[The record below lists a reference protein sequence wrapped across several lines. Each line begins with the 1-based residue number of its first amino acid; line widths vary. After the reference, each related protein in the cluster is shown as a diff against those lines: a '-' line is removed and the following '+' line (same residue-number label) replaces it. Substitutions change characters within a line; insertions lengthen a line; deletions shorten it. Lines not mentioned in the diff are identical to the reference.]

1 VEEHS
6 RTKKNDKLITARWLF
21 IMREAKSNQL
31 REAATVM
38 AQTHSRTMDR
48 KNTLLQ
54 SLEREVDDA
63 ETQHRRAV
71 SDHASRVETLLRLHA
86 NRARETSD
94 HFASDARLVAEAF
107 KNEELEIKEKHARHR
122 RDMLD
127 VLDAMEKAHES
138 FFVHRRARFETAR
151 EEIKSRNA
159 EAFENAKNK
168 LEAAVRACERTC
180 EEAHKTYVSGT
191 DTRAASFEQL
201 TARDSQSARTI
212 ESRMRDL
219 GRLAR
224 RVRRAKGALESQS
237 REWREKNKALRKE
250 KERVRDHAHA
260 LAATTKRGRA
270 EANAKLKALLAG
282 SNGALKSL
290 DARLTHA
297 ERILKLAAAARR
309 LETERER
316 VVPFLEEEEEEEEAF
331 EAEALEQL
339 DASFSRERERT
350 DAELEDVDEN
360 ERAELEDRV
369 GEPLS
374 GTKTDERRD
383 PERSRSASRNVFST
397 ALHSL
402 PEDERLSTGALD
414 TRGFAVDES
423 RYLERFF
430 RRLNK
435 ATLDALASSRERERL
450 SAENADLRDI
460 VAGYLNGVTVS
471 DETTRDP
478 NNPLFVVNERVLKA
492 QAQRRDAEAKAEAAR
507 NDEQRRAPTSAAR
520 KLYNSRRAGARS
532 GGERERNAAAPPV
545 EVFVNAN
552 R

>member
-1 VEEHS
+1 
-6 RTKKNDKLITARWLF
+6 
-21 IMREAKSNQL
+21 MREAKSNEL

-48 KNTLLQ
+48 KNALLQ
-54 SLEREVDDA
+54 SLETEVDDA
-63 ETQHRRAV
+63 ETQHRRAA
-71 SDHASRVETLLRLHA
+71 SDHVARVETLLRLHA

-94 HFASDARLVAEAF
+94 HFATDARLVAEAF

-138 FFVHRRARFETAR
+138 SFVHRRARFETAR

-168 LEAAVRACERTC
+168 LEAAVRACERMC
-180 EEAHKTYVSGT
+180 EDAHKTYVSGT
-191 DTRAASFEQL
+191 DTRAASFEEL

-224 RVRRAKGALESQS
+224 RVRRVKGMLESQS
-237 REWREKNKALRKE
+237 REWRAKNKALRKE

-290 DARLTHA
+290 DARLTEA

-316 VVPFLEEEEEEEEAF
+316 VVPFLEEEEEDPEALEAEAF
-331 EAEALEQL
+331 EARDSRDSLMDRTE
-339 DASFSRERERT
+339 DA
-350 DAELEDVDEN
+350 DEK

-369 GEPLS
+369 GEPLL
-374 GTKTDERRD
+374 GTKTARRDERN
-383 PERSRSASRNVFST
+383 ASRNAFAT
-397 ALHSL
+397 LQSL

-414 TRGFAVDES
+414 ARGFAVDET

-430 RRLNK
+430 RRFNK
-435 ATLDALASSRERERL
+435 AYLDALASGRERERL

-471 DETTRDP
+471 DETMRDAD
-478 NNPLFVVNERVLKA
+478 NPLFVVNERALKA
-492 QAQRRDAEAKAEAAR
+492 QAERRDAESRAEAAR
-507 NDEQRRAPTSAAR
+507 AAEGDKKERAAR
-520 KLYNSRRAGARS
+520 KLYNSRGGGGS
-532 GGERERNAAAPPV
+532 GGEREGSAAVSAPV
-545 EVFVNAN
+545 EVFVDAN
-552 R
+552 

>member
-1 VEEHS
+1 
-6 RTKKNDKLITARWLF
+6 
-21 IMREAKSNQL
+21 MREAKSNEL

-48 KNTLLQ
+48 KNALLQ
-54 SLEREVDDA
+54 SLETEVDDA
-63 ETQHRRAV
+63 ETQHRRAA
-71 SDHASRVETLLRLHA
+71 SDHVARVETLLRLHA

-94 HFASDARLVAEAF
+94 HFATDARLVAEAF

-138 FFVHRRARFETAR
+138 SFVHRRARFETAR

-168 LEAAVRACERTC
+168 LEAAVRACERMC
-180 EEAHKTYVSGT
+180 EDAHKTYVSGT
-191 DTRAASFEQL
+191 DTRAASFEEL

-224 RVRRAKGALESQS
+224 RVRRVKATLESQS
-237 REWREKNKALRKE
+237 REWRAKNKALRKE

-290 DARLTHA
+290 DARLTEA

-316 VVPFLEEEEEEEEAF
+316 VVPFLEEEEEDPEAL
-331 EAEALEQL
+331 EAEARDSRDSRDSLMDRTE
-339 DASFSRERERT
+339 DA
-350 DAELEDVDEN
+350 DEK

-369 GEPLS
+369 GEPLL
-374 GTKTDERRD
+374 GTKTARRDERN
-383 PERSRSASRNVFST
+383 ASRNAFAT
-397 ALHSL
+397 LQSL
-402 PEDERLSTGALD
+402 PEEERLSTGALD
-414 TRGFAVDES
+414 ARGFAVDET

-435 ATLDALASSRERERL
+435 ATLDALASNRERERL

-471 DETTRDP
+471 EETTRDP

-507 NDEQRRAPTSAAR
+507 NDEQRLGESAAR

-532 GGERERNAAAPPV
+532 GGERERSEAAPPV

>member
-1 VEEHS
+1 
-6 RTKKNDKLITARWLF
+6 
-21 IMREAKSNQL
+21 MREAKSNEL

-48 KNTLLQ
+48 KNALLQ
-54 SLEREVDDA
+54 SLETEVDDA
-63 ETQHRRAV
+63 ETQHRRAA

-94 HFASDARLVAEAF
+94 HFATDARLVEEAF
-107 KNEELEIKEKHARHR
+107 KNERLEIKEKHQRHR

-138 FFVHRRARFETAR
+138 FFVARRARFETAR

-159 EAFENAKNK
+159 EAFEAAKNK
-168 LEAAVRACERTC
+168 LEAAVRACERMC

-224 RVRRAKGALESQS
+224 GVRRAKGALESQT
-237 REWREKNKALRKE
+237 REWRAKNKALRLE

-297 ERILKLAAAARR
+297 ERVLKLAAAARR

-339 DASFSRERERT
+339 DASFTRVRERT
-350 DAELEDVDEN
+350 DAELEDVDEKEK

-374 GTKTDERRD
+374 VGISGTKTNARRD
-383 PERSRSASRNVFST
+383 PERSASRNVFST
-397 ALHSL
+397 LQSL

-414 TRGFAVDES
+414 TFGNAVDES

-430 RRLNK
+430 VRLNK

-492 QAQRRDAEAKAEAAR
+492 QARRRDAEAKAEEGAR
-507 NDEQRRAPTSAAR
+507 NDEQRR
-520 KLYNSRRAGARS
+520 KLYNSRRAAGARS
-532 GGERERNAAAPPV
+532 GGEQRERERSAAAPPV

>member
-1 VEEHS
+1 
-6 RTKKNDKLITARWLF
+6 
-21 IMREAKSNQL
+21 MREAKSNEL

-48 KNTLLQ
+48 KNALLQ
-54 SLEREVDDA
+54 SLETEVDDA
-63 ETQHRRAV
+63 ETQHRRAA
-71 SDHASRVETLLRLHA
+71 SDHVARVETLLRLHA

-94 HFASDARLVAEAF
+94 HFATDARLVAEAF
-107 KNEELEIKEKHARHR
+107 ENERLEIEEKHARHR

-127 VLDAMEKAHES
+127 VLDAMEKAHER
-138 FFVHRRARFETAR
+138 FFVRRRARFETAR

-168 LEAAVRACERTC
+168 LEAAVRACERMC
-180 EEAHKTYVSGT
+180 EDAHKTYVSGT

-224 RVRRAKGALESQS
+224 RVRRAKGMLESQS
-237 REWREKNKALRKE
+237 REWRAKNKALRKE

-260 LAATTKRGRA
+260 LAATTERGRA

-290 DARLTHA
+290 DARLTEA

-316 VVPFLEEEEEEEEAF
+316 VVPFLEEEEEDPEAL
-331 EAEALEQL
+331 EAEARDSRDSRDSLMDRTE
-339 DASFSRERERT
+339 DA
-350 DAELEDVDEN
+350 DEK

-369 GEPLS
+369 GEPL
-374 GTKTDERRD
+374 GTKTARRDER
-383 PERSRSASRNVFST
+383 SVSRNAFAT
-397 ALHSL
+397 LQSL
-402 PEDERLSTGALD
+402 PEEERLSTGALD
-414 TRGFAVDES
+414 ARGFAVDET

-435 ATLDALASSRERERL
+435 ATLDALASNRERERL

-471 DETTRDP
+471 EATTRDP

-507 NDEQRRAPTSAAR
+507 NDEQRLGESAAR

-532 GGERERNAAAPPV
+532 GGERERSAAAPPV

>member
-1 VEEHS
+1 
-6 RTKKNDKLITARWLF
+6 
-21 IMREAKSNQL
+21 MREAKSNEL

-48 KNTLLQ
+48 KNALLQ
-54 SLEREVDDA
+54 SLETEVDDA
-63 ETQHRRAV
+63 ETQHRRAA
-71 SDHASRVETLLRLHA
+71 SDHVARVESLLRVHA
-86 NRARETSD
+86 DRARETSNR
-94 HFASDARLVAEAF
+94 FATDARLLAESF
-107 KNEELEIKEKHARHR
+107 KDEEAEIKEKHARHR

-138 FFVHRRARFETAR
+138 FFTHRRARFETAR

-159 EAFENAKNK
+159 ETFENAKNK
-168 LEAAVRACERTC
+168 LEAAVRACERMC

-224 RVRRAKGALESQS
+224 RVRRVKGMLESQS
-237 REWREKNKALRKE
+237 REWRAKNKALRKE

-290 DARLTHA
+290 DARLVEA

-316 VVPFLEEEEEEEEAF
+316 VVPFLEEEEEEEA
-331 EAEALEQL
+331 EAEEAR
-339 DASFSRERERT
+339 DSRG
-350 DAELEDVDEN
+350 D
-360 ERAELEDRV
+360 
-369 GEPLS
+369 S
-374 GTKTDERRD
+374 RD
-383 PERSRSASRNVFST
+383 LARDSTSRSASRNVFAT
-397 ALHSL
+397 LQSL

-414 TRGFAVDES
+414 ARGFAVDEH

-507 NDEQRRAPTSAAR
+507 NDEQRLGESAAR

-532 GGERERNAAAPPV
+532 AGERESNAAAPPV

>member
-1 VEEHS
+1 
-6 RTKKNDKLITARWLF
+6 
-21 IMREAKSNQL
+21 MREAKSNEL

-48 KNTLLQ
+48 KNALLQ
-54 SLEREVDDA
+54 SLETEVDDA

-94 HFASDARLVAEAF
+94 HFATDARLVEEAF
-107 KNEELEIKEKHARHR
+107 KNERLEIKEKHQRHR

-138 FFVHRRARFETAR
+138 FFVARRARFETAR

-159 EAFENAKNK
+159 EAFEAAKNK
-168 LEAAVRACERTC
+168 LEAAVRACERMC

-224 RVRRAKGALESQS
+224 GVRRAKGALESQT
-237 REWREKNKALRKE
+237 REWRAKNKALRLE

-297 ERILKLAAAARR
+297 ERVLKLAAAARR

-339 DASFSRERERT
+339 DASFTRVRERT
-350 DAELEDVDEN
+350 DAELEDVDEKEK

-374 GTKTDERRD
+374 VGISGTKTNARRD
-383 PERSRSASRNVFST
+383 PERSASSRNVFST
-397 ALHSL
+397 LQSL
-402 PEDERLSTGALD
+402 PEDERLSTGAVD
-414 TRGFAVDES
+414 TFGNAVDES

-492 QAQRRDAEAKAEAAR
+492 QARRRDAEAKAEEGAR
-507 NDEQRRAPTSAAR
+507 NDEQRR
-520 KLYNSRRAGARS
+520 KLYNSRRAAGARS
-532 GGERERNAAAPPV
+532 GGEQRERDAAAPPV

>member
-1 VEEHS
+1 
-6 RTKKNDKLITARWLF
+6 
-21 IMREAKSNQL
+21 MREAKSNEL

-48 KNTLLQ
+48 KNALLQ
-54 SLEREVDDA
+54 SLETEVDDA
-63 ETQHRRAV
+63 ETQHRRAA
-71 SDHASRVETLLRLHA
+71 SDHVARVETLLRLHA

-94 HFASDARLVAEAF
+94 RFATDARLVAESF
-107 KNEELEIKEKHARHR
+107 KNEQLEIKEKHQRHR

-138 FFVHRRARFETAR
+138 FFVARRARFETAR

-159 EAFENAKNK
+159 EAFEAAKNK
-168 LEAAVRACERTC
+168 LEAAVRACERMC

-224 RVRRAKGALESQS
+224 GVRRAKGALESQT
-237 REWREKNKALRKE
+237 REWRAKNKALRLE

-297 ERILKLAAAARR
+297 ERVLKLAAAARR

-316 VVPFLEEEEEEEEAF
+316 VAPFLEEEESFEEEEAF
-331 EAEALEQL
+331 EAEALERL
-339 DASFSRERERT
+339 DASFTRGRERT
-350 DAELEDVDEN
+350 DAELEDVDEKEK

-369 GEPLS
+369 GEPLF
-374 GTKTDERRD
+374 TKKTNARRD
-383 PERSRSASRNVFST
+383 PERSASSRNVFST
-397 ALHSL
+397 LQAL
-402 PEDERLSTGALD
+402 PEDERLSTGAVD
-414 TRGFAVDES
+414 TFGNAVDES

-430 RRLNK
+430 VRLNK

-492 QAQRRDAEAKAEAAR
+492 QARRRDAEAKASEAAER
-507 NDEQRRAPTSAAR
+507 NDEQRR
-520 KLYNSRRAGARS
+520 KLYNSRRAGVVRS
-532 GGERERNAAAPPV
+532 GGERERDAAAPPV